1 MREISTKAL
10 SNSASF
16 FPLLNYFQLVF
27 VSMNKL
33 KKKSAEIYYSPK
45 MWLICKI
52 MQIKMQLGSNSLVEF
67 SIII

>member
-1 MREISTKAL
+1 MLLVIVSDL
-10 SNSASF
+10 F
-16 FPLLNYFQLVF
+16 FFHSQIIFQLVF
-27 VSMNKL
+27 VSAHKL
-33 KKKSAEIYYSPK
+33 KKSAEIYYSSE

>member
-1 MREISTKAL
+1 MREISTNAL
-10 SNSASF
+10 SNSFWFLF
-16 FPLLNYFQLVF
+16 FCRSQIIF
-27 VSMNKL
+27 VSVHKL
-33 KKKSAEIYYSPK
+33 KKSAEIYYSSE

>member
-1 MREISTKAL
+1 MLLVIVSD
-10 SNSASF
+10 F
-16 FPLLNYFQLVF
+16 FFFHSQIIFF
-27 VSMNKL
+27 VSAHKL
-33 KKKSAEIYYSPK
+33 KKSAEIYYSSE